1 MAISFSEKRTAVRPL
16 SRFDRVLCLLVP
28 CVMAILPASAQE
40 RSMFSSI
47 VEANANGMSGYVFV
61 SPSMPDASLI
71 ALARDARKAG
81 MTLVLNGFFEDGR
94 AGLDA
99 TRRKI
104 SAINSACCANAGAHW
119 QVNPLLYQRYGIK
132 ATPAFV
138 IAKGTGTGSSDF
150 SKVAGDMSVAN
161 ALKFFGQESR
171 VPDIRDKARDIYT
184 RAFSTQ

>member
-1 MAISFSEKRTAVRPL
+1 MAILFSGKRTAVRPL
-16 SRFDRVLCLLVP
+16 SRFDLRLFCLAASMA
-28 CVMAILPASAQE
+28 VMLSASAQE
-40 RSMFSSI
+40 RTMFSSI
-47 VEANANGMSGYVFV
+47 VEANASGMSGYVFV
-61 SPSMPDASLI
+61 SPSMPDSSLI

-138 IAKGTGTGSSDF
+138 IAKGTGAGASDF
-150 SKVAGDMSVAN
+150 SKVAGEMSVAN